1 MGSKDRRFR
10 EFGKFR
16 LDPDKKVLYA
26 DDRLV
31 DQQLKEIELLCLL
44 TERRG
49 ELLTKDEILDQ
60 IWPGAYVEESNL
72 SQHIYRLRK
81 TFREFGE
88 TAELIQTVPR
98 RGYRFVGEISGDEP
112 ALVIERHSISK
123 TIIEEVDISE
133 EPNRPE
139 TLVSSATIERRA
151 ILLPVTA
158 CICVAAAV
166 AVGVYLYSLTVVN
179 ASQSIR
185 SVAVLPLRPLSS
197 NDDQSLGL
205 GFADA
210 LITSLGGIN
219 ELEVRSV
226 NSVSNYAEKPA
237 EPLEIAKKLGVDAI
251 IDGTVQRANGSLRV
265 TLRLIR
271 SSDGKQLWA
280 DTFDRAEAN
289 VFPLQDAMASSTANA
304 LALKLSITP
313 ERITENLDAYRAYLQ
328 GQYLFRRRE
337 TSNSGQFYRQAID
350 LDPNFAEAWAG
361 LAAVYAM
368 GDDMPRAAETADRAV
383 SIKPTLGEA
392 HAVRGF
398 IKMFLYWD
406 WPEAEKS
413 LTRAVELDRNS
424 VEAHHWLGTYLTTR
438 RRFDEA
444 EKMLTRAVELY
455 PTSANLIADL
465 GLVYFHSGEFEK
477 AEAVFLQARTIEER
491 FANSR
496 LRDLYAKQG
505 RDNEALRLQLQLVC
519 PPATEGAE
527 CRENVTRSFEKEGLR
542 GTIAADLK
550 RYYNGLSA
558 KDVPPESVAHLW
570 YGIALNHAL
579 LGQKAEALNALNRSL
594 TLKMP
599 FEQMNFNAPFLAV
612 ESRFDNLRSEPEFQ
626 EILRKLRLA
635 S

>member
-1 MGSKDRRFR
+1 MGSNNGHFR
-10 EFGKFR
+10 EFGRFR
-16 LDPDKKVLYA
+16 LDPEKKVLYA
-26 DDRLV
+26 DERLV

-88 TAELIQTVPR
+88 TGELIQTIPR
-98 RGYRFVGEISGDEP
+98 RGYRFVGDIKSDEN

-123 TIIEEVDISE
+123 TFIEEMDISE
-133 EPNRPE
+133 EPNRQE
-139 TLVSSATIERRA
+139 TLVSAAPKGRRA
-151 ILLPVTA
+151 ILLPVAA
-158 CICVAAAV
+158 CICVAAVLA
-166 AVGVYLYSLTVVN
+166 AGVYLYSLTVVN
-179 ASQSIR
+179 ANQPIR
-185 SVAVLPLRPLSS
+185 SIAVLPLRPLSS
-197 NDDQSLGL
+197 NDDQSIGL

-226 NSVSNYAEKPA
+226 NSVSNYAEKPT

-251 IDGTVQRANGSLRV
+251 IDGTVQRANGNLRV

-271 SSDGKQLWA
+271 ASDGKQLWA
-280 DTFDRAEAN
+280 DTFDRPEASI
-289 VFPLQDAMASSTANA
+289 FALQDSMASSTANA
-304 LALKLSITP
+304 LALKLSVAP
-313 ERITENLDAYRAYLQ
+313 KLITENLDAYRAYLQ
-328 GQYLFRRRE
+328 AQYLFRRRE
-337 TSNSGQFYRQAID
+337 TSSSGQFYRKAIE

-383 SIKPTLGEA
+383 SIKPTLAEA

-398 IKMFLYWD
+398 IRMFLYWD

-444 EKMLTRAVELY
+444 EKVLTRAVELY

-465 GLVYFHSGEFEK
+465 GLVYFHSGQFEK
-477 AEAVFLQARTIEER
+477 AEIAFLQARTIEER
-491 FANSR
+491 FATSR

-505 RDNEALRLQLQLVC
+505 RDSDAFRLQLQLVC
-519 PPATEGAE
+519 PPATEGTK
-527 CRENVTRSFEKEGLR
+527 CRESVTRSFEKEGLR
-542 GTIAADLK
+542 ATMAADLK
-550 RYYNGLSA
+550 RYYRGLST
-558 KDVPPESVAHLW
+558 KDVAAEGVAHIW
-570 YGIALNHAL
+570 YGIALNHAE

-612 ESRFDNLRSEPEFQ
+612 ESRFDNIRSEPEFQ